1 MEDEKIQI
9 SWNDLKTA
17 KVEKHVRQQQALG
30 RNRKYAQMTA
40 EDLPDA
46 QKSSGSLWYNPIFL
60 LAVFGFVG
68 GMLAWGG
75 SAAAP
80 VPDRQRDADEAMAS
94 IQDIRQLVRTTPN
107 GQGITQAQAD
117 AAIGMI
123 VANAGDN
130 TYLKIELQ
138 PEFTPQEKQE
148 RIAAL
153 QHDDYWKNLITH
165 IISFGLCGIFISIS
179 LSAAEPIIDR
189 NQHAAVI
196 NGSVGAALGL
206 AGGLAASLLVDRIY
220 SLIGGADHGLL
231 REYLGQTLSWCVLGC
246 FLSLAPGVIAMNRKR
261 LVIGLAGGALGGAG
275 RNADGSADPDFA
287 EPGIRTAGCSVLHR
301 RCERGCDRT
310 SRAGGADRVAES
322 SGGCDRRQTVYP
334 LSKSHVYRL
343 GARLS
348 DLSLPRS
355 RGGTTPCDDS
365 SAEREN

>member
-1 MEDEKIQI
+1 
-9 SWNDLKTA
+9 
-17 KVEKHVRQQQALG
+17 
-30 RNRKYAQMTA
+30 
-40 EDLPDA
+40 
-46 QKSSGSLWYNPIFL
+46 
-60 LAVFGFVG
+60 
-68 GMLAWGG
+68 
-75 SAAAP
+75 
-80 VPDRQRDADEAMAS
+80 MAS

-261 LVIGLAGGALGGAG
+261 LVIGLAGGALGGA
-275 RNADGSADPDFA
+275 
-287 EPGIRTAGCSVLHR
+287 L
-301 RCERGCDRT
+301 
-310 SRAGGADRVAES
+310 GGMLMV
-322 SGGCDRRQTVYP
+322 P
-334 LSKSHVYRL
+334 LTQISQSPEF
-343 GARLS
+343 ARLAALCCIGAVS
-348 DLSLPRS
+348 GAATGLLEQAARTGWLKVVAGVIAGKQFILYRNPTFIGS
-355 RGGTTPCDDS
+355 RPTVRFIS
-365 SAEREN
+365 SAIPRWDDAMRRFIC